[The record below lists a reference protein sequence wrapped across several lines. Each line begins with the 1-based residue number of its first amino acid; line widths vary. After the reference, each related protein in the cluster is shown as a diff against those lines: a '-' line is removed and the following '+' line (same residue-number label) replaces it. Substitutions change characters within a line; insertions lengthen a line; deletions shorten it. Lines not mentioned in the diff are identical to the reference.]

1 MSEPKILFI
10 GAGAIGASVAAWV
23 AESYKSV
30 WIMGRGETQDALRI
44 DGITTYEF
52 AAPAETRRTVRIPTV
67 TRPGEIG
74 DIDIVVL
81 AVKNY
86 GLEAVAKQVR
96 EELGDWP
103 IIVSLANGIDNQRI
117 LPKLFSKVIY
127 GVVVYNARRDAPVV
141 VGFQDKG
148 PLLIGTL
155 DNTLGAE
162 LELVSSILA
171 RGCPTEIVD
180 RMQDAV
186 HTKIVINLTNA
197 LDALVGQGWRPLS
210 DFVAYQQ
217 LLSQTLWE
225 GVRIVRAAGFR
236 EHRIPGLPSFAL
248 LGLVARLPG
257 WLTRPLFRRR
267 LRAMNMSS
275 MTQDVALRGAHD
287 TEIES
292 ITGYIVEPST
302 ACRRRTTEPST
313 ASAWNDSA
321 PDSSRSLARKFSLRS
336 KRSAQG
342 KLTSRR
348 QWTDLSG
355 SPRSGAAAQEVD
367 HVAHR
372 QPGRRAGFAPVSVA
386 GHVGGG
392 DCGADRRARH
402 PCRRDRGALHCAAQS
417 RQHPAQRGHRRAV
430 RQRAQDRREVRRRAA
445 ARREACSAGPWFAG
459 SRPAAPTPTGRRSRR
474 WSASGATSCNRSI
487 PPTAARSISFF
498 ARPMRCR
505 RSGTVRA

>member
-1 MSEPKILFI
+1 
-10 GAGAIGASVAAWV
+10 VAAWV

-30 WIMGRGETQDALRI
+30 WIMGRGEAQDALRK
-44 DGITTYEF
+44 DGITTYDF

-67 TRPGEIG
+67 TRPGEFA
-74 DIDIVVL
+74 DVDVVVL

-96 EELGDWP
+96 DELGDRP

-127 GVVVYNARRDAPVV
+127 GVVVHNARRDAPVV

-162 LELVSSILA
+162 REMVRSILA

-180 RMQDAV
+180 RMQDAI

-197 LDALVGQGWRPLS
+197 LDALVGRGWRPLS
-210 DFVAYQQ
+210 GLAVYQQ

-248 LGLVARLPG
+248 LSLVARLPG

-275 MTQDVALRGAHD
+275 IDPG
-287 TEIES
+287 
-292 ITGYIVEPST
+292 
-302 ACRRRTTEPST
+302 CR
-313 ASAWNDSA
+313 
-321 PDSSRSLARKFSLRS
+321 
-336 KRSAQG
+336 
-342 KLTSRR
+342 
-348 QWTDLSG
+348 
-355 SPRSGAAAQEVD
+355 AA
-367 HVAHR
+367 
-372 QPGRRAGFAPVSVA
+372 
-386 GHVGGG
+386 
-392 DCGADRRARH
+392 RRARH
-402 PCRRDRGALHCAAQS
+402 RDRIDHRLYRRTRRQAWGTGALQPRDLPPRPGTIPPRLRAAPLRRSS
-417 RQHPAQRGHRRAV
+417 RCGQRGTR
-430 RQRAQDRREVRRRAA
+430 
-445 ARREACSAGPWFAG
+445 SA
-459 SRPAAPTPTGRRSRR
+459 
-474 WSASGATSCNRSI
+474 N
-487 PPTAARSISFF
+487 
-498 ARPMRCR
+498 
-505 RSGTVRA
+505 